1 MTRFLILLLLA
12 FASTARAARP
22 NILLIIADDY
32 GADGSSLFNSTN
44 GGASLPPT
52 PNIASLVTNGV
63 VFRNAYANP
72 LCSPTRACL
81 LTGRHGFR
89 TGIGDV
95 IQGSQAP
102 LSASEF
108 TLPKAF
114 SVNGGL
120 GYQLAQFGKWHLANG
135 PTAPFNVGGWTNY
148 VGNLIGQLTN
158 YYNWAK
164 TSNGVMRGS
173 TNYATTDLVNDATA
187 WISAR
192 GTNSWFLWTAFN
204 APHTPFHLPPTNLCP
219 HYAGLSGTAGDITAH
234 RVNYFHAMIEA
245 MDTELGRLLA
255 ALPDR
260 ANTHIIFLGDNG
272 TLGSV
277 IQPPF
282 ASTRAKETLYE
293 GGIHVPFIIS
303 GPAVTKPNRTND
315 TLVNPV
321 DVFATILEMAGG
333 SVNAVVPTN
342 VTIDG
347 QSLMPALQSTN
358 ILPRHAYSEIF
369 GSTVP
374 AGTGGQA
381 LRDERYKLIRFI
393 SGEMRFYDLQSDP
406 LELTNLLAGP
416 LTATQ
421 QQYHD
426 RLTFWLYGYTMN
438 TGPRIA
444 SQNWSNG
451 QFSLTV
457 TQAANYALWRCEDVS
472 STFWTPV
479 TNAVALT
486 NGATVTLKDVSPPA
500 TRAFYKVVK

>member
-1 MTRFLILLLLA
+1 MLLGMGD
-12 FASTARAARP
+12 TAQAARP

-44 GGASLPPT
+44 GGAILPPT

-63 VFRNAYANP
+63 VFRSAYANP

-95 IQGSQAP
+95 VGGSQAP
-102 LSASEF
+102 LSSTEF
-108 TLPKAF
+108 TLPRAF
-114 SVNGGL
+114 SANGGL
-120 GYQLAQFGKWHLANG
+120 GYQLAHFGKWHLANG
-135 PTAPFNVGGWTNY
+135 PTTPLAVGGWTNY

-164 TSNGVMRGS
+164 TSNGVMRTS

-219 HYAGLSGTAGDITAH
+219 HYAGLSGTAGDIIAH
-234 RVNYFHAMIEA
+234 RLDYYHAMIEA
-245 MDTELGRLLA
+245 MDTEIGRLLA

-277 IQPPF
+277 IQPPLT
-282 ASTRAKETLYE
+282 STRGKETLYE

-321 DVFATILEMAGG
+321 DVFPTILEMAGS
-333 SVNAVVPTN
+333 SVSAVVPAT

-347 QSLMPALQSTN
+347 QSLMAALQTTN
-358 ILPRHAYSEIF
+358 VLYRRSYSELF
-369 GSTVP
+369 GDAIATNV
-374 AGTGGQA
+374 GGQA
-381 LRDERYKLIRFI
+381 LRDERYKLIRFT
-393 SGEMRFYDLQSDP
+393 SGEQRFYDLQSDP
-406 LELTNLLAGP
+406 VELTNLLAAT

-421 QQYHD
+421 QQYRD
-426 RLTFWLYGYTMN
+426 RLTFWLYGYSTN
-438 TGPRIA
+438 TGPRIT
-444 SQNWSNG
+444 SQAWSNG
-451 QFSLTV
+451 QFSLSI
-457 TQAANYALWRCEDVS
+457 TQAASYALWRCDDLGT
-472 STFWTPV
+472 TFWSPV
-479 TNAVALT
+479 TNAVVLT
-486 NGATVTLKDVSPPA
+486 NGATVTLKDVSPPSKG
-500 TRAFYKVVK
+500 AFYKAVR